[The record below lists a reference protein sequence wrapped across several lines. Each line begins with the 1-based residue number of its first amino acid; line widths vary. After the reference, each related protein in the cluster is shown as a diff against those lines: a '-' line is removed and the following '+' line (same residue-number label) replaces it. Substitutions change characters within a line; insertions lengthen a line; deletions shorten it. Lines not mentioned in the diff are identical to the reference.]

1 MKIYQPKL
9 LLIVG
14 LVIGCRS
21 AAAQITRLPEV
32 ARDAVTAR
40 DSIRRDPDVQLVAD
54 EHSSTAHYP
63 QLLQPAE
70 SELLPAAEG
79 SQEITLSDLETSAL
93 ASNPAIAQAA
103 ARIRALR
110 GKCVQAG
117 LPPNPSIGYL
127 ASEIGDSGR
136 AGQQG
141 GYVGQ
146 EFITGGKL
154 SLNRAVVS
162 QEILHA
168 EQQLAAVQLRV
179 RTDVRKSY
187 YNALV
192 AQRRAE
198 VADELVSVSNEGVA
212 TSERLIKAQQIPR
225 AALLQTEV
233 EQQNAAISAH
243 TAANQSQ
250 AAWRQLSAVVGAD
263 LPVRHL
269 AGDVTKLPELIGWDQ
284 QLLQVT
290 MTSPETASAQA
301 ELSRTKVALQ
311 RARVEPVPDL
321 TTQFSV
327 QRDNATGDTIAGV
340 QVGVPLPLWNRN
352 QGGISQAEAE
362 VTEARRNAERIE
374 LDLKWR
380 LAAAYQEYSNAR
392 TQADAYQTQVLP
404 KSKETYQ
411 LVQRGYSLGELGY
424 LDLLSAQRTYS
435 QTNLAY
441 LDALGTLWRSW
452 ADIDGLLLSES
463 LAQPPQ

>member
-14 LVIGCRS
+14 LVVGCRT
-21 AAAQITRLPEV
+21 AAAQITRLPDV
-32 ARDAVTAR
+32 TRDAMRAS
-40 DSIRRDPDVQLVAD
+40 DSIRRDADVRLVAD
-54 EHSSTAHYP
+54 AESSTKRFP
-63 QLLQPAE
+63 QLLQPGD
-70 SELLPAAEG
+70 SELLPAGDA
-79 SQEITLSDLETSAL
+79 SQEVTLADLEESAL
-93 ASNPAIAQAA
+93 TSNPAIAQAA
-103 ARIRALR
+103 ARIRVLR

-154 SLNRAVVS
+154 SLDRAVVA
-162 QEILHA
+162 QEIQRA
-168 EQQLAAVQLRV
+168 EQQMAAVQLRV
-179 RTDVRKSY
+179 RTDVRKAY
-187 YNALV
+187 YNALI

-198 VADELVSVSNEGVA
+198 LAAELVQVSNEGVE

-233 EQQNAAISAH
+233 EQQNAAILSQ
-243 TAANQSQ
+243 TAANQSR

-263 LPVRHL
+263 LPMKHL

-284 QLLQVT
+284 QLLQIT
-290 MTSPETASAQA
+290 TTSPETAVAQA
-301 ELSRTKVALQ
+301 ELSRTQVALQ
-311 RARVEPVPDL
+311 RARVEPIPDL

-362 VTEARRNAERIE
+362 VTEARRNADRIE

-392 TQADAYQTQVLP
+392 TQTEAYQTQILR

-441 LDALGTLWRSW
+441 LDALATLWRSW
-452 ADIDGLLLSES
+452 AEIDGLLLSES
-463 LAQPPQ
+463 LAQAPQ